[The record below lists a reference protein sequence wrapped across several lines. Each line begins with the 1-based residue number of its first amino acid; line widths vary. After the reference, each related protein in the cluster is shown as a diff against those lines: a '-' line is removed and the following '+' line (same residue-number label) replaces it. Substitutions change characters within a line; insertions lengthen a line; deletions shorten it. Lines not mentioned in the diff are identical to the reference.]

1 MNSRVLLFFV
11 MVMAVSYPLGAQ
23 NQNNSDRTMA
33 ISSRLKQFAAV
44 AGKLPRGVLSGSL
57 QNVLQIAD
65 RFEQLNNP
73 LQNLDSSRLEHIEQE
88 LQTYRS
94 GVSGGPSSRGIPV
107 NNSKADFL
115 YSILGGFTQYETS
128 TAWCGDHV
136 VVAFADSGSIL
147 ESLLFAAEGLSTT
160 AAAFSTDGGN
170 SFVDSGFVN
179 PGSNTTNQLQG
190 NGVVNCSNENTF
202 YYTQIFATGRSSQP
216 FASVALSKS
225 RDGGQTWEDPIP
237 AVSLDGGTHNTDK
250 PWSTI
255 DPTDHERLY
264 VTYTDFDQSNT
275 VCPKSQRSAIEMVVS
290 SDGGN
295 TWSMPAVVDQSCMT
309 PPMSPVVQGSQVMV
323 DSHGAVYV
331 AWEAYTSTAPPIS
344 REMRI
349 AKSVDHGVTF
359 APFVKIDMVTPVGIA
374 DITGFS
380 SPIFPILQGNV
391 LDNEWPS
398 LAIDRSGTGTDGTVY
413 VAWNDGRFHQV
424 PDRLSLTGVYG
435 YSTIV
440 VSRST
445 DGGKTW
451 SPVTRVNNSPIVLGD
466 GRSTDEFQPAVAV
479 DTDGSVA
486 VCWFDRR
493 ADPENYL
500 IGRSCSLS
508 RDQGAT
514 WTDRPVTHD
523 HWPPIK
529 ATDLFDTGGTFGDY
543 NQLTSDFEK
552 IYPGFLG
559 AYNSVT
565 TTNVPVPNQD
575 IFLISLPKEE

>member
-11 MVMAVSYPLGAQ
+11 MVMAVSGPAGAQ
-23 NQNNSDRTMA
+23 DQNTSDRKTA
-33 ISSRLKQFAAV
+33 ISNRLKQFAAV

-57 QNVLQIAD
+57 QNMLQIAD
-65 RFEQLNNP
+65 SFEQLNIP

-128 TAWCGDHV
+128 IAWCGDHV

-147 ESLLFAAEGLSTT
+147 ESLLFGRGGLSTT
-160 AAAFSTDGGN
+160 ATAFSTDGGN

-179 PGSNTTNQLQG
+179 PGSNATNQLQG

-225 RDGGQTWEDPIP
+225 TDGGKTWADPIP
-237 AVSLDGGTHNTDK
+237 AVSLDGGKHTTDK
-250 PWSTI
+250 PWSAI

-295 TWSMPAVVDQSCMT
+295 TWSVPTVVDQSCMT
-309 PPMSPVVQGSQVMV
+309 PPMSLVVQGSQVMV

-349 AKSVDHGVTF
+349 VKSIDHGVTF
-359 APFVKIDMVTPVGIA
+359 APFVKIDTVSPVGIA
-374 DITGFS
+374 DITGFH

-398 LAIDRSGTGTDGTVY
+398 LAIDRSGTSTDGTVY

-435 YSTIV
+435 YSNIV

-466 GRSTDEFQPAVAV
+466 GRSTDEFQPALAV

-486 VCWFDRR
+486 VCWFDRS

-508 RDQGAT
+508 RNQGAT

-529 ATDLFDTGGTFGDY
+529 ATDLFDIGGTFGDY
-543 NQLTSDFEK
+543 NQLTSDFQK
-552 IYPGFLG
+552 IHLGFLG

-575 IFLISLPKEE
+575 IFLISLPTEE